1 MRSDDKRKV
10 CQRTACW
17 IAALSLMNVL
27 GAEFGF
33 LSEEFADKALT
44 VLAVLLAASLAGSF
58 YFRRKQGE

>member
-17 IAALSLMNVL
+17 IAVLSLMNVL

-33 LSEEFADKALT
+33 LSEAFADNALT
-44 VLAVLLAASLAGSF
+44 VLIVLLAASLAGSF
-58 YFRRKQGE
+58 YFKNRKK